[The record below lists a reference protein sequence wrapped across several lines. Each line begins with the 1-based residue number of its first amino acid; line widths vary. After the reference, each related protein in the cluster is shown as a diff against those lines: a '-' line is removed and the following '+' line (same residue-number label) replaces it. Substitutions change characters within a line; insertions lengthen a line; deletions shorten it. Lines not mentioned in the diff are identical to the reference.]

1 MIDKDVVIELI
12 REVFDGNVYPGDAFL
27 QGSFEGCEPNEE
39 VGFFMGKMDWKI
51 LDAGMLDSHYSALN
65 FFSEAGF
72 RFFIPAYLRAD
83 LQDGLRTADP
93 LFHLTGGFYVLS
105 AEISTQFGVSVRKTG
120 GSVLLNPKRYGAMT
134 YESLLAPGEE
144 LSTSRAINGFTVHF
158 SAEAYDIEKNGDIC
172 FCIDAEGLPTK
183 ARWKPSYRFF
193 KRKDGSVYY

>member
-1 MIDKDVVIELI
+1 MRSVLDFLRITISFSINDVILPLPEDAMIDKDVVIELI

-72 RFFIPAYLRAD
+72 RFFIPAYLSAD

-105 AEISTQFGVSVRKTG
+105 ALQGRSYLRQ
-120 GSVLLNPKRYGAMT
+120 
-134 YESLLAPGEE
+134 
-144 LSTSRAINGFTVHF
+144 
-158 SAEAYDIEKNGDIC
+158 EK
-172 FCIDAEGLPTK
+172 
-183 ARWKPSYRFF
+183 
-193 KRKDGSVYY
+193 